1 MSCCK
6 FWPDDSVL
14 SATYGPLT
22 VNHIATV
29 PKQDWEMTTL
39 QVFGKHKVPANAAKF
54 LDTSEYGK
62 LFAYL

>member
-1 MSCCK
+1 M
-6 FWPDDSVL
+6 
-14 SATYGPLT
+14 A

-39 QVFGKHKVPANAAKF
+39 QVLGKNKVPANAAKC

-62 LFAYL
+62 LVAYLWISLAYFIIHICLYL

>member
-6 FWPDDSVL
+6 FWPEESAH
-14 SATYGPLT
+14 SATYGPMA

-39 QVFGKHKVPANAAKF
+39 QVLGKNKVPANAAKC

-62 LFAYL
+62 PVAYL